1 MKNIPEICK
10 NFPFSLTI
18 NDYGK
23 IITDDNCFE
32 DISRDKIKYVKEAIF
47 SYDKINIE
55 QNSKISNSDNIGI
68 SILGDINPFFCD
80 FIFKAKIDSVDQESK
95 SSLNIIVKSQIS
107 SLSIKRKDIIFDDS
121 FLNKIKKIGLD
132 ESYND
137 KEKALQLNKIFQNYG
152 HFVPLKI
159 YLGGYFYQDV
169 EEIKYQKNKEFLM
182 DLKSKVNIKYDN
194 IALNTTSDISTSYKS
209 FFDDLFSH
217 ESINIIGGDTSK
229 NTLEEWKNSLNDQ
242 NSQIVGYENVIS
254 ITELLNDVLE
264 YDISK
269 KLSEPFKLIND
280 KYELRKKYYDYLKI
294 AKDYKE
300 DNQIKQKNNYINGI
314 CEQSELIYSEKF
326 KHTEKKK
333 NFEKIFDDII
343 VGLKIID
350 NWKDNTNGEFTL
362 QDPILK
368 KNILRQNIKRY

>member
-1 MKNIPEICK
+1 M
-10 NFPFSLTI
+10 FLT
-18 NDYGK
+18 G
-23 IITDDNCFE
+23 
-32 DISRDKIKYVKEAIF
+32 SKYVKEAIF

-280 KYELRKKYYDYLKI
+280 KYELRKK
-294 AKDYKE
+294 
-300 DNQIKQKNNYINGI
+300 
-314 CEQSELIYSEKF
+314 
-326 KHTEKKK
+326 
-333 NFEKIFDDII
+333 
-343 VGLKIID
+343 
-350 NWKDNTNGEFTL
+350 
-362 QDPILK
+362 IL
-368 KNILRQNIKRY
+368 